1 MYVTPRW
8 SSCSAMRSLSS
19 TVRLMP
25 SSCEPSRSVV
35 SKTSTNR
42 RVSCSCDLSADMFV
56 PVLVLVDLAAHGVGE
71 DLLDLAS
78 DRAGI
83 ADLAI
88 VDGADRHDLGGGP
101 REEALVRRVQV
112 APHEVRLAVLDA

>member
-1 MYVTPRW
+1 MNCTPRK

-35 SKTSTNR
+35 SKISTYR
-42 RVSCSCDLSADMFV
+42 RASSDMFV
-56 PVLVLVDLAAHGVGE
+56 PVLVLVDLAAHGVVE
-71 DLLDLAS
+71 DLLDATR
-78 DRAGI
+78 DRTGL

-88 VDGADRHDLGGGP
+88 VDRRDRHDLRGGAGQ
-101 REEALVRRVQV
+101 EALVRGVEV
-112 APHEVRLAVLDA
+112 GAHEVRLAVLDA